1 LGEFRGFKIT
11 KWKKNENKHQ

>member
-11 KWKKNENKHQ
+11 K